1 MKAAESLRSLH
12 KKHRAANEIEDEPIP
27 AFTDDDVKQLSEACG
42 HELPPELQAMLRV
55 EGVFAFAPDVFLED
69 VGYLVLTPAATMID
83 DARSLREAATEY
95 DWNLPVCCS
104 LSLNNNEYIAYDFAK
119 KTMLAINGDDGEVTE
134 LGLDLEAYFMTY
146 AKLWNAQLVS

>member
-83 DARSLREAATEY
+83 DARSLREAPAAAARRVRSKRRAGEGCDRHGFRL
-95 DWNLPVCCS
+95 DWRIIDV
-104 LSLNNNEYIAYDFAK
+104 ERGR
-119 KTMLAINGDDGEVTE
+119 T
-134 LGLDLEAYFMTY
+134 
-146 AKLWNAQLVS
+146 